1 MSEEA
6 HEHDHD
12 EEVLPDVIQIAVDG
26 NVAIVTVNR
35 PDKLNALNAEL
46 IDALTAAM
54 YAVDEDPDVGAVVLT
69 GSPEAKRPA
78 FAAGADIAEMNEM
91 GALMLRHYSQGGQAL
106 CALIEGMTKPVIAAI
121 NGFALGGGLELAM
134 ACHIRYAAA
143 GAKMGQPEV
152 NLGIIPGFGGT
163 QRLTRLVGRGRA
175 VELLL
180 TGDPIGAEEA
190 FRIGLVNRIVPDED
204 LMVAAMELGAKLA
217 TKAPLATQLILDA
230 VDRGADR
237 ELETA
242 LNIETD
248 LFGLIG
254 TTEDVREGMSAFL
267 EKREPEW
274 KGR

>member
-1 MSEEA
+1 MTDEA
-6 HEHDHD
+6 YDNE
-12 EEVLPDVIQIAVDG
+12 LPDVIDLSVEG
-26 NVAIVTVNR
+26 NVAVVTLKR

-54 YAVDEDPDVGAVVLT
+54 YAVDEDPEVGAVVLT

-91 GALMLRHYSQGGQAL
+91 GALMLRAYSQAGQQL
-106 CALIEGMTKPVIAAI
+106 CLLIEGMSKPVIAAV

-143 GAKMGQPEV
+143 GAKVGQPEV

-175 VELLL
+175 IEMLL

-190 FRIGLVNRIVPDED
+190 CRIGLVNRVLPDDE
-204 LMVAAMELGAKLA
+204 LMGAVMELAAKLA
-217 TKAPLATQLILDA
+217 GKAPLATQLILDA
-230 VDRGADR
+230 VDRGEGL

-242 LNIETD
+242 LNVETD

-254 TTEDVREGMSAFL
+254 TTEDVREGMGAFI
-267 EKREPEW
+267 EKRQPEW

>member
-1 MSEEA
+1 MSEA
-6 HEHDHD
+6 DHDHD
-12 EEVLPDVIQIAVDG
+12 HDHGELPDCIDVAVEDRVAVI
-26 NVAIVTVNR
+26 TLKR

-54 YAVDEDPDVGAVVLT
+54 YAVDEDPEVGAVVLT
-69 GSPEAKRPA
+69 GSPEARRPA

-91 GALMLRHYSQGGQAL
+91 GALMLRAYSQGGQQL
-106 CALIEGMTKPVIAAI
+106 CLLIEGMSKPVVAAV

-134 ACHIRYAAA
+134 ACHIRYAAES
-143 GAKMGQPEV
+143 AKLGQPEV

-175 VELLL
+175 IEILL
-180 TGDPIGAEEA
+180 TGDPIDAQEA
-190 FRIGLVNRIVPDED
+190 CRIGLVNRVLPDAE
-204 LMVAAMELGAKLA
+204 LMGAAMALAGKLA
-217 TKAPLATQLILDA
+217 DKAPLATQLILDA
-230 VDRGADR
+230 VDRGGDR
-237 ELETA
+237 DLETA

-254 TTEDVREGMSAFL
+254 TTEDVREGMGAFL
-267 EKREPEW
+267 EKRKPEW